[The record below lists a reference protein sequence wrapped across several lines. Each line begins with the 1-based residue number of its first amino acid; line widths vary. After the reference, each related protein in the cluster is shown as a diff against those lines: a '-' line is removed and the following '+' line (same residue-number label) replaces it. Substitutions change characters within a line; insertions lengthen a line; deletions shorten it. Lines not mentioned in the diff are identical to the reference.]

1 MKWAFRVAVVLG
13 VLSSGASF
21 AEEPTDVATK
31 LAIVNDSE
39 VGRSNRSETIDQRRD
54 LEAQIDALQKEVRA
68 LKRQLAES
76 PKYFDDPL
84 SNPLSP

>member
-21 AEEPTDVATK
+21 AKEPTDVATK

-39 VGRSNRSETIDQRRD
+39 VVRSNRSETIDQRRD
-54 LEAQIDALQKEVRA
+54 MEAQIDELKEQVRA
-68 LKRQLAES
+68 LKRQLADS

>member
-1 MKWAFRVAVVLG
+1 MKWVFRVAVVLG

-21 AEEPTDVATK
+21 AEERPDVATK
-31 LAIVNDSE
+31 LAVANASE
-39 VGRSNRSETIDQRRD
+39 VVRNNRSETIEQRRD
-54 LEAQIDALQKEVRA
+54 LEAQIDALQEQVRA
-68 LKRQLAES
+68 LKRQLAQS